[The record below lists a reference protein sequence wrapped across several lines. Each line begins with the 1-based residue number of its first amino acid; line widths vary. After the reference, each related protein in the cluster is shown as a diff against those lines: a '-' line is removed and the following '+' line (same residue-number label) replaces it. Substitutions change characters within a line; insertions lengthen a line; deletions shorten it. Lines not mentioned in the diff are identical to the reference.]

1 MGFEDFFEN
10 NHSRSDKGWKKSHY
24 NNHNEHRESNKPQY
38 PYQGRVGQLD
48 WKKIIAK
55 ISENK
60 KLKTVVIL
68 SAIVI
73 LAIVILLVIALLP
86 LLGKIFTLITQL
98 DLQGLI
104 DYITGFLDKLLKG

>member
-10 NHSRSDKGWKKSHY
+10 NHNRSDKGWKKSSHH
-24 NNHNEHRESNKPQY
+24 NHNDHSESHKPQY
-38 PYQGRVGQLD
+38 PYQGGAGHPD
-48 WKKIIAK
+48 WKKIITK
-55 ISENK
+55 IRENK

-68 SAIVI
+68 AAIVI

-98 DLQGLI
+98 DLQGLM